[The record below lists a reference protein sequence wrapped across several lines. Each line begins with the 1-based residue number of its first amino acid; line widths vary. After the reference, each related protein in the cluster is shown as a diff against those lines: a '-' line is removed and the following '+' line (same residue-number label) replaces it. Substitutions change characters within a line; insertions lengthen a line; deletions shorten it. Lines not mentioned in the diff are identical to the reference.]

1 MKLLIV
7 DDDPVSRILMTKYY
21 CEFGD
26 CVVSISGKE
35 ALIEL
40 KYAYDKGAPFD
51 LISLDI
57 NLSDMSGIDVLKTIR
72 EIEKNKG
79 IKNEKMAKVIM
90 VTSHSDQDFVI
101 SSVKAGCNNY
111 IVKPFDREC
120 VKEKMK
126 ALGFLPVNIIK
137 ELP

>member
-21 CEFGD
+21 CEYGD
-26 CVVSISGKE
+26 CVVSVNGKE
-35 ALIEL
+35 ALIEF
-40 KYAYDKGAPFD
+40 KYAYEKDVPFD

-57 NLSDMSGIDVLKTIR
+57 NLTDMSGIDVLKTIR
-72 EIEKNKG
+72 NIEKDKG
-79 IKNEKMAKVIM
+79 IKKEKMAKVIM
-90 VTSHSDQDFVI
+90 VTSHSDQDYVI
-101 SSVKAGCNNY
+101 GSVKAGCDNY

-126 ALGFLPVNIIK
+126 SLGFLPVNPIK
-137 ELP
+137 E

>member
-7 DDDPVSRILMTKYY
+7 DDEPVSRILMTKYY

-35 ALIEL
+35 ALIEF
-40 KYAYDKGAPFD
+40 KYAYDIGAPFD

-72 EIEKNKG
+72 NIENDKG
-79 IKNEKMAKVIM
+79 IKKDKMAKVIM

-101 SSVKAGCNNY
+101 GSVQAGCDNY
-111 IVKPFDREC
+111 IVKPFDRAC
-120 VKEKMK
+120 LNEKLKSM
-126 ALGFLPVNIIK
+126 GFMPVNK
-137 ELP
+137 

>member
-35 ALIEL
+35 ALIEFE
-40 KYAYDKGAPFD
+40 YACDKGAPFD

-72 EIEKNKG
+72 NIEKDKG
-79 IKNEKMAKVIM
+79 VKKEKMVKVIM
-90 VTSHSDQDFVI
+90 VTSHSDQGYVI
-101 SSVKAGCNNY
+101 GSVKAGCDNY
-111 IVKPFDREC
+111 IVKPFDRAC
-120 VKEKMK
+120 VNEKLKSM
-126 ALGFLPVNIIK
+126 GFSPVNK
-137 ELP
+137 